1 LLYSGYIISGI
12 IKKKENVKILRSSR
26 VNLEKDLKEIIE
38 RISKEKVLVILDSF
52 NGVYNMFDELESA
65 RFINATIMLLSSIAR
80 HTKSLIVVTAMAIKN
95 DNGEW
100 ILSPGGRH
108 IIDSKNSGMYNLG
121 ISETSLVLNSMT
133 NRPDH
138 EKYFKIKK

>member
-1 LLYSGYIISGI
+1 
-12 IKKKENVKILRSSR
+12 
-26 VNLEKDLKEIIE
+26 
-38 RISKEKVLVILDSF
+38 
-52 NGVYNMFDELESA
+52 MFDELESA

-80 HTKSLIVVTAMAIKN
+80 HTKSLIVVTAMALKN

-121 ISETSLVLNSMT
+121 ISETSLVLNSMN
-133 NRPDH
+133 NRLDY
-138 EKYFKIKK
+138 EKYFEIKK